1 MKIMIDNNV
10 ILDVFQN
17 REPFVQF
24 SSKVLRL
31 VETKQIKGC
40 VTANSITDI
49 HYVLNRS
56 LKNKEKVFEAIDTLL
71 QFIDIVYVTAKDV
84 RKAFHPNVI
93 DFEDELI
100 SVCAERA
107 RIDHIITR
115 NTKDFTNSPVPAIT
129 PNDFLTKFFE
139 FKLISVSNVKV

>member
-1 MKIMIDNNV
+1 MKIVIDNNV

-31 VETKQIKGC
+31 VETKQIKGY

-49 HYVLNRS
+49 HYVLTRS
-56 LKNKEKVFEAIDTLL
+56 IKDKEKVYEAIDVLL
-71 QFIDIVYVTAKDV
+71 QIIDIIDVTAKDV
-84 RKAFHPNVI
+84 RKAFHPDVI

-107 RIDHIITR
+107 KIDYIITR

-129 PNDFLTKFFE
+129 PDDFLTKFFDH
-139 FKLISVSNVKV
+139 L

>member
-1 MKIMIDNNV
+1 MKIVIDNNV

-31 VETKQIKGC
+31 VETKQVKGY

-49 HYVLNRS
+49 HYVLSRS
-56 LKNKEKVFEAIDTLL
+56 LKDREKVYDAIDTLL
-71 QFIDIVYVTAKDV
+71 QFVDIIDVTAKDV
-84 RKAFHPNVI
+84 RKAFRLGVI

-100 SVCAERA
+100 SVCAERFK
-107 RIDHIITR
+107 IDYIITR
-115 NTKDFTNSPVPAIT
+115 NTKDFTNSPVPAIN
-129 PNDFLTKFFE
+129 PEDFFTKVF
-139 FKLISVSNVKV
+139 